1 MQQTKESE
9 PIMPA
14 AGDVAPDFAL
24 ADQNGATV
32 RLSDFHG
39 KHVVLYFYPKDDT
52 PGCTKE
58 ACGFRDDYSAFTKR
72 DVVILGVSPDDPKS
86 HKKFVDKYELP
97 FTLLADTEKSVC
109 QAYDVWK
116 EKNMYGRKSMGVER
130 TTFVIGPDGKIAKVF
145 PKVKVDGHIAK
156 VLESI

>member
-1 MQQTKESE
+1 
-9 PIMPA
+9 MPA
-14 AGDVAPDFAL
+14 VGDAAPDFAL

-58 ACGFRDDYSAFTKR
+58 ACGFRDDFAQFTKKG
-72 DVVILGVSPDDPKS
+72 VVILGVSPDDPKS

-97 FTLLADTEKSVC
+97 FVLLADTEKTVC

-130 TTFVIGPDGKIAKVF
+130 TTFVIGPDGNIVKVF

>member
-1 MQQTKESE
+1 
-9 PIMPA
+9 MPA
-14 AGDVAPDFAL
+14 VGDAAPDFAL
-24 ADQNGATV
+24 ADQNGKTV
-32 RLSDFHG
+32 KLSDFHG

-58 ACGFRDDYSAFTKR
+58 ACGFRDDYAKFTKKGI
-72 DVVILGVSPDDPKS
+72 VILGVSPDDPKS

-97 FTLLADTEKSVC
+97 FTLLADTEKAVC

-130 TTFVIGPDGKIAKVF
+130 TTFVIGPDGKIAKIF
-145 PKVKVDGHIAK
+145 PKVKVDGHIEK
-156 VLESI
+156 VFEAI

>member
-1 MQQTKESE
+1 
-9 PIMPA
+9 MPA
-14 AGDVAPDFAL
+14 AGDTAPDFAL

-58 ACGFRDDYSAFTKR
+58 ACGFRDENAHFTKKG
-72 DVVILGVSPDDPKS
+72 VVILGISPDDPKS

-97 FTLLADTEKSVC
+97 FTLLADTEKTVC

-130 TTFVIGPDGKIAKVF
+130 TTFVIGPDGKIVKVF